1 MTRERLKHIIFSL
14 VATMLLLAVFM
25 LYIQPDFLLV
35 LSNQVW
41 ACF

>member
-1 MTRERLKHIIFSL
+1 MPRQRLLQI
-14 VATMLLLAVFM
+14 VAWLAAAAAMLAVFEM
-25 LYIQPDFLLV
+25 YVQPDFLLV